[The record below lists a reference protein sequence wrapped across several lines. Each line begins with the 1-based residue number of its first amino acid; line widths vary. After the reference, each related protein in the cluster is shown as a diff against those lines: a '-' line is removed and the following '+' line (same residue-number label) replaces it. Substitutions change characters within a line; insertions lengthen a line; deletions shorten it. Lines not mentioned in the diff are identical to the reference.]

1 MTTSTID
8 TDTIKRAAAKRWP
21 EILSTLG
28 NCPGELLD
36 GKHHP
41 CPRCGGVDRFR
52 MIHAE
57 AGAVY
62 CNQCFNE
69 KNGDGIAA
77 LRWLTGWDFK
87 ATLAKVADFLG
98 IDGGYGTRPNGEP
111 QIVATYD
118 YRDEAGELVFQVVRY
133 EPKDFRQRKPKDG
146 GGCDVGQGGRVARTV
161 REGRRVRLVAGRWH
175 GRGVNAAG

>member
-1 MTTSTID
+1 VTTSTID

-28 NCPGELLD
+28 NCPGELL
-36 GKHHP
+36 
-41 CPRCGGVDRFR
+41 
-52 MIHAE
+52 
-57 AGAVY
+57 
-62 CNQCFNE
+62 
-69 KNGDGIAA
+69 
-77 LRWLTGWDFK
+77 
-87 ATLAKVADFLG
+87 
-98 IDGGYGTRPNGEP
+98 DGGYGTRPNGEP